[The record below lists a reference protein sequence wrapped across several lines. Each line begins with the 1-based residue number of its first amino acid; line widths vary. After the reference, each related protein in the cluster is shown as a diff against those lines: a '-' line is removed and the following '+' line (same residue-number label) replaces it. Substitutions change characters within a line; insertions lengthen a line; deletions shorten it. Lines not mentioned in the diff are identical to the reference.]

1 MLLKDTPIRRK
12 LITVILLTSG
22 AVLLLTCSAFFAY
35 EFLTFRQTI
44 VRQLSTLGE
53 IIATNSTAALAFGD
67 RDDAYEILAALK
79 AEKHIV
85 AASLYDLEGN
95 LFTLYPKERSI
106 HSFPAKPEEEGY
118 RFQDSHL
125 VGFQPVLQGN
135 RKLGMLYLK
144 SDMGAMYERF
154 RLYGVIAISVIA
166 LSFLL
171 AYVLSKRL
179 QRSIS
184 QPILAL
190 AETAKAISDHRDYSV
205 RATKLGDDELG
216 SLTDAFNQMLTQI
229 EEQNTEI
236 ISFNQKLEQKVKERT
251 LEMENANKELEAF
264 SYSISHDLR
273 APLRS
278 IHGYMNIFS
287 EEYADKIDDEA
298 KRLITIILRN
308 AQKMGQLIDDLL
320 AFSRLGR
327 MELAK
332 QNVSMKD
339 MVHQVWE
346 EQTQLIGPRNIEFV
360 LKEIP
365 EGYADNVTIRQLWV
379 NLVSNAIKYTRNKK
393 NAVVEIGSEEKDD
406 VSTYYVKD
414 NGAGFDMRYYDKL
427 FGVFQ
432 RLHSDKEFEGT
443 GVGLA
448 IVQRIIS
455 KHGGTVW
462 AEAKPNEGATFYFS
476 LKKNSRNSTEHK

>member
-1 MLLKDTPIRRK
+1 M
-12 LITVILLTSG
+12 
-22 AVLLLTCSAFFAY
+22 
-35 EFLTFRQTI
+35 
-44 VRQLSTLGE
+44 
-53 IIATNSTAALAFGD
+53 
-67 RDDAYEILAALK
+67 
-79 AEKHIV
+79 
-85 AASLYDLEGN
+85 
-95 LFTLYPKERSI
+95 
-106 HSFPAKPEEEGY
+106 
-118 RFQDSHL
+118 
-125 VGFQPVLQGN
+125 
-135 RKLGMLYLK
+135 
-144 SDMGAMYERF
+144 
-154 RLYGVIAISVIA
+154 
-166 LSFLL
+166 
-171 AYVLSKRL
+171 
-179 QRSIS
+179 
-184 QPILAL
+184 
-190 AETAKAISDHRDYSV
+190 

-229 EEQNTEI
+229 EEQNREI
-236 ISFNQKLEQKVKERT
+236 ISFNLKLEQKVKERT

-379 NLVSNAIKYTRNKK
+379 NLVSNAMKYTRNKK